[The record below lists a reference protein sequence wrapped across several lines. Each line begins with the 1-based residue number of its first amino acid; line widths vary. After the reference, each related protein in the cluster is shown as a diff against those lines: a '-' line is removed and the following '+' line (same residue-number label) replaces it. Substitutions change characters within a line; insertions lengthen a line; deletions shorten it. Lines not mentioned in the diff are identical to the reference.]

1 MLLIFVSDSGAGLR
15 ENAREEGVHR

>member
-1 MLLIFVSDSGAGLR
+1 MLLIFVSDSCASLR